1 MLVIVWTLGVW
12 RLAHQMSRF
21 IRKLSRYTVRTEI
34 TESWRTFSL
43 ATVLLEL
50 MMDSNPCKSM
60 RGRSSTEKL

>member
-1 MLVIVWTLGVW
+1 MLVIVWTLG
-12 RLAHQMSRF
+12 RF

-50 MMDSNPCKSM
+50 MMDGNPCKSM